1 MPETV
6 AVAFSAL
13 GVKIKL
19 PPSLAS
25 MRALPATL
33 ASLLLTAA
41 GLSAAVDFDR
51 EIRPLLQD
59 RCVECHGPKKNKAD
73 LRLDAKLHALKGGE
87 SGPAFVAGDPAKS
100 LIFDRI
106 TTQDD
111 EKKMPPKGEPL
122 TATQTE
128 KIRQWITEGAVWP
141 ENAADLSARRDPRLD
156 HWAYQPVRRPTNGR
170 TIDDFIT
177 SGLKTKGMTMSGPA
191 DPRILIRRTYYDI
204 TGLPPSPEEV
214 AAFVAD
220 PSDRAYAAMVDRLL
234 ASPRFGEKWARHWLD
249 VARFAESDGFETNKA
264 RTNAWPYRDYVI
276 QALNAD
282 VPYDRFV
289 REQLAG
295 DQLGADAATGFLVA
309 GPFDTV
315 KSPDPV
321 LTANQRADELHDIIG
336 TTASAFLGTTLA
348 CARCHDH
355 KFDPLPATDYYGFMA
370 ILQGVQHGERELRTT
385 ETKERTEK
393 ANALRKELE
402 PIEQTLRG
410 YKPKAYLGRILLT
423 DEDDARL
430 AQPIASTKK
439 SHLIPYDKG
448 TGKGLAQDPGDFQR
462 MPNLSASY
470 RWWSAD
476 NPGENFV
483 TWKPTM
489 SGEVRIWI
497 SWGTWTTHAA
507 DARYVLDLDGDL
519 KTTAD
524 QVEIA
529 RINQQYFSDGS
540 PAVPNERRWS
550 GLKSAGSHRIT
561 PKSILILRAGDK
573 GGPTAA
579 DIAAFEEVVPG
590 TALPLPHLRAPVT
603 QLANE
608 EDFAPV
614 EAKFVRFTIN
624 ASATEACID
633 ELEVFD
639 LAGKNVAL
647 GAKVAVSSLYANGN
661 SVHQT
666 RFLNDGKY
674 GNASSWIPAEK
685 GAGWAQ
691 LEFTS
696 PTQVSRV
703 VWSRNR
709 DPGNPAL
716 KDRLVSGYRIETSLD
731 GVKWTRVASSN
742 DRLPSSF
749 KERITS
755 LPSLGEVPPSK
766 APEVAALSRRRTEL
780 QAELTKFTGNSKG
793 YVGRLVQPGP
803 TLRKHR
809 GDPTQPREP
818 VPPGAL
824 SLIGT
829 KMILPADAPEADRR
843 KALADWITSKDNPLT
858 ARVMVNRLW
867 HHHFGSGIVDT
878 PSDLGLNGSRPT
890 HPELLDFLA
899 SELMDHGWSLKHVHR
914 LILTSRAFRQ
924 DSKRIE
930 QAAALDA
937 SARFLWRYPPRRIEA
952 EMLRDSMLATA
963 GQLDSTMGGPGFDL
977 FEPMLNYVKVY
988 VTKQEFAPGDYRR
1001 MVYQSKPRAMLDD
1014 FFGAFDCPDAGQP
1027 QPKRTASITPLQSLN
1042 LLNGSFSLKQ
1052 AASLSDRLKREAG
1065 ADPAKQ
1071 AARAFELL
1079 FQRVAT
1085 AEELA
1090 DASRLITAQGL
1101 PAFCR
1106 AMYNT
1111 NEFVRI
1117 E

>member
-1 MPETV
+1 MPRPT
-6 AVAFSAL
+6 AIAL
-13 GVKIKL
+13 
-19 PPSLAS
+19 
-25 MRALPATL
+25 
-33 ASLLLTAA
+33 LLLTAA

-73 LRLDAKLHALKGGE
+73 LRLDAKTHALKGGE

-100 LIFDRI
+100 LLFDRI
-106 TTQDD
+106 TTKD
-111 EKKMPPKGEPL
+111 EDKKMPPKGEPL
-122 TATQTE
+122 TSAQTE
-128 KIRQWITEGAVWP
+128 KVRQWIAEGAVWP

-156 HWAYQPVRRPTNGR
+156 HWAYQPVRRPAEGR
-170 TIDDFIT
+170 TIDDFIAA
-177 SGLKTKGMTMSGPA
+177 GLKAKGLSMSRPA
-191 DPRILIRRTYYDI
+191 DPRVLIRRTYFDI

-249 VARFAESDGFETNKA
+249 VARFAESDGFETNLA
-264 RTNAWPYRDYVI
+264 RPNAWPYRDYVI

-295 DQLGADAATGFLVA
+295 DQLGVDAATGFLVA
-309 GPFDTV
+309 GPFDKV

-355 KFDPLPATDYYGFMA
+355 KFDPLPTTDYYGFMA
-370 ILQGVQHGERELRTT
+370 ILQGVQHGERELRTA
-385 ETKERTEK
+385 ETVERTAK
-393 ANALRKELE
+393 ADALRKELAPLE
-402 PIEQTLRG
+402 RTLRG
-410 YKPKAYLGRILLT
+410 FKPKAYLGRILLT
-423 DEDDARL
+423 DEEDARL
-430 AQPIASTKK
+430 AQHLAPTQK

-448 TGKGLAQDPGDFQR
+448 TEKGHAQDPGDFQR
-462 MPNLSASY
+462 LPNLSAGY

-476 NPGENFV
+476 KPGENFV
-483 TWKPTM
+483 AWKPAM
-489 SGEVRIWI
+489 SGEVRIWV
-497 SWGTWTTHAA
+497 SWGAWTTHAA

-524 QVEIA
+524 QAEIA
-529 RINQQYFSDGS
+529 RINQRFFSDGS
-540 PAVPNERRWS
+540 PAVPNQRRWS
-550 GLKSAGSHRIT
+550 GLKSVGVHRVT
-561 PKSILILRAGDK
+561 PQSVLILRAGDK

-579 DIAAFEEVVPG
+579 DIAAFEAVAEG
-590 TALPLPHLRAPVT
+590 AELPVPHLRAPVT
-603 QLANE
+603 HLANE
-608 EDFAPV
+608 EDFAAV
-614 EAKFVRFTIN
+614 EAKFVRFTIT

-639 LAGKNVAL
+639 PAGKNVAL

-674 GNASSWIPAEK
+674 GNTSSWIPAEK

-691 LEFTS
+691 LELKALTK
-696 PTQVSRV
+696 VSRV

-709 DPGNPAL
+709 SAANSQL
-716 KDRLVSGYRIETSLD
+716 KDRIATGYRIETSLD
-731 GVKWTRVASSN
+731 GAKWTSVASSN
-742 DRLPSSF
+742 DRLPTSF

-755 LPSLGEVPPSK
+755 LPTLGEVPAGK
-766 APEVAALSRRRTEL
+766 AAEVAALSLRRIELQTEL
-780 QAELTKFTGNSKG
+780 AKFTANPRG
-793 YVGRLVQPGP
+793 YVGRLEQPGP

-818 VPPGAL
+818 VAPGAL
-824 SLIGT
+824 SLIGAKLT
-829 KMILPADAPEADRR
+829 LPADAPEADRR
-843 KALADWITSKDNPLT
+843 KALADWIVSKDNPLT
-858 ARVMVNRLW
+858 ARVIVNRLW
-867 HHHFGSGIVDT
+867 HHHFGTGIVDT

-899 SELMDHGWSLKHVHR
+899 AELMDHGWSLKHIHR
-914 LILTSRAFRQ
+914 LILTSRVFRQ

-930 QAAALDA
+930 QAATLDA
-937 SARFLWRYPPRRIEA
+937 SARLLWRYPPRRIEA
-952 EMLRDSMLATA
+952 EMLRDSMLATS
-963 GQLDSTMGGPGFDL
+963 GQLDFTMGGPGFDL
-977 FEPMLNYVKVY
+977 FKPMTNYVKVY
-988 VTKQEFAPGDYRR
+988 VTKEEFLPGDYRR

-1027 QPKRTASITPLQSLN
+1027 QPKRNASITPLQSLN
-1042 LLNGSFSLKQ
+1042 LLNGSFSLQQ
-1052 AASLSDRLKREAG
+1052 AAALSERLRREAG
-1065 ADPAKQ
+1065 ADPSRQ

-1079 FQRVAT
+1079 FQRVAST
-1085 AEELA
+1085 EELA

-1106 AMYNT
+1106 AIYNA

>member
-1 MPETV
+1 
-6 AVAFSAL
+6 
-13 GVKIKL
+13 
-19 PPSLAS
+19 
-25 MRALPATL
+25 MRDLPATL
-33 ASLLLTAA
+33 AAWLLTAA
-41 GLSAAVDFDR
+41 SLGAAVDFDR

-59 RCVECHGPKKNKAD
+59 RCVECHGPKKNKAE
-73 LRLDAKLHALKGGE
+73 LRLDAKSFALKGGE
-87 SGPAFVAGDPAKS
+87 SGPAFAAGNAAKS
-100 LIFDRI
+100 LIFERI
-106 TTQDD
+106 TTQDSD
-111 EKKMPPKGEPL
+111 KKMPPKGEPL

-128 KIRQWITEGAVWP
+128 KIRQWIAEGAIWP
-141 ENAADLSARRDPRLD
+141 ENDADLAARRNPRLD
-156 HWAYQPVRRPTNGR
+156 HWAYQPIRRPANGR
-170 TIDDFIT
+170 SIDDFIA
-177 SGLKTKGMTMSGPA
+177 SGLKSKGLTMSQPA

-204 TGLPPSPEEV
+204 TGLPPTPEEV

-220 PSDRAYAAMVDRLL
+220 PSDRAYAAMLDRLL
-234 ASPRFGEKWARHWLD
+234 ASPRFGEKWGRHWLD
-249 VARFAESDGFETNKA
+249 VARFAESDGFETNLA
-264 RTNAWPYRDYVI
+264 RPNAWPYRDYVI

-282 VPYDRFV
+282 LPYDQFI

-295 DQLGADAATGFLVA
+295 DQFGADAATGFLVA
-309 GPFDTV
+309 GPFDKV

-355 KFDPLPATDYYGFMA
+355 KFDPLPTTDYYGFMA
-370 ILQGVQHGERELRTT
+370 ILQGVQHGERELRTV
-385 ETKERTEK
+385 ETKEREAK
-393 ANALRKELE
+393 AEALRKEIA
-402 PIEQTLRG
+402 PIEQTLRAF
-410 YKPKAYLGRILLT
+410 KPKAYLGRIQLT
-423 DEDDARL
+423 DEDDARY
-430 AQPIASTKK
+430 AQPIAPIKK

-448 TGKGLAQDPGDFQR
+448 TGKGLAQDPGDSQR
-462 MPNLSASY
+462 LPNLSESY

-476 NPGENFV
+476 KPGENLL
-483 TWKPTM
+483 TWKPAL

-519 KTTAD
+519 NTTDD

-529 RINQQYFSDGS
+529 RINQQYFADGS

-550 GLKSAGSHRIT
+550 GLKSAGMHRIT

-579 DIAAFEEVVPG
+579 DIAAFEEAVPSN
-590 TALPLPHLRAPVT
+590 ALPLPHLRVPVT

-608 EDFAPV
+608 EDFPPV
-614 EAKFVRFTIN
+614 DAKFVRFTIN
-624 ASATEACID
+624 ASTTEACID

-639 LAGKNVAL
+639 LAGKNIAL
-647 GAKVAVSSLYANGN
+647 GAKVAVSSLYAKGN

-691 LEFTS
+691 LEFTE
-696 PTQVSRV
+696 PTKVNRI

-709 DPGNPAL
+709 DPANPTL
-716 KDRLVSGYRIETSLD
+716 KDRLATGYRIETSLD

-755 LPSLGEVPPSK
+755 LPSLGEVPAAK
-766 APEVAALSRRRTEL
+766 AAEVAALSHRRTEL
-780 QAELTKFTGNSKG
+780 QAALTKLTANTRA
-793 YVGRLVQPGP
+793 YVGRLEQPGP

-829 KMILPADAPEADRR
+829 KLTLPADAPEAARR
-843 KALADWITSKDNPLT
+843 RALADWIASKNNPLT
-858 ARVMVNRLW
+858 ARVIVNRLW
-867 HHHFGSGIVDT
+867 HHHFGAGIVDT

-914 LILTSRAFRQ
+914 LILSSRAFRQ

-937 SARFLWRYPPRRIEA
+937 SARLLWRYPPRRIEA

-963 GQLDSTMGGPGFDL
+963 GKLDFTMGGPGFDL
-977 FEPMLNYVKVY
+977 FEPMTNYVKVY
-988 VTKQEFAPGDYRR
+988 VTKQEFLPGDYRR

-1027 QPKRTASITPLQSLN
+1027 QPKRNASITPLQSLN

-1052 AASLSDRLKREAG
+1052 AAALSDRLKREVG
-1065 ADPAKQ
+1065 EDPTKQ

-1079 FQRVAT
+1079 FQRVASGD
-1085 AEELA
+1085 ELA

-1106 AMYNT
+1106 AMYNA

>member
-1 MPETV
+1 MP
-6 AVAFSAL
+6 
-13 GVKIKL
+13 
-19 PPSLAS
+19 PHSLA
-25 MRALPATL
+25 MPRPDAIAL
-33 ASLLLTAA
+33 LLLTAA

-73 LRLDAKLHALKGGE
+73 LRLDAKSHALKGGE
-87 SGPAFVAGDPAKS
+87 SGPSFIAGDPTKS

-106 TTQDD
+106 TTQDED
-111 EKKMPPKGEPL
+111 KKMPPKGEPL
-122 TATQTE
+122 TATETE
-128 KIRQWITEGAVWP
+128 KVRQWIAEGAVWP

-156 HWAYQPVRRPTNGR
+156 HWAYQPVRRPAGGR
-170 TIDDFIT
+170 TIDDFIA
-177 SGLKTKGMTMSGPA
+177 SGLKAKGLTMSGPA
-191 DPRILIRRTYYDI
+191 DPRVLIRRTYFDI
-204 TGLPPSPEEV
+204 IGLPPSPEEV

-249 VARFAESDGFETNKA
+249 VARFAESDGFETNIA
-264 RTNAWPYRDYVI
+264 RPNAWPYRDYVI

-282 VPYDRFV
+282 LPYDRFV

-295 DQLGADAATGFLVA
+295 DQFGADAATGFLVA
-309 GPFDTV
+309 GPFDKV

-370 ILQGVQHGERELRTT
+370 ILQGVQHGERELRTA
-385 ETKERTEK
+385 ETVERTAK
-393 ANALRKELE
+393 ADALRKELA
-402 PIEQTLRG
+402 PIENTLRAF
-410 YKPKAYLGRILLT
+410 KPKAYLGLIQPT
-423 DEDDARL
+423 DEEDTRY
-430 AQPIASTKK
+430 AQHIAPTQK

-462 MPNLSASY
+462 LPNLSAGY

-476 NPGENFV
+476 KPGENFV
-483 TWKPTM
+483 AWKPAK
-489 SGEVRIWI
+489 SGEVRVWI
-497 SWGTWTTHAA
+497 SWGAWTTHAA

-524 QVEIA
+524 QTEIA
-529 RINQQYFSDGS
+529 RINQRFFADGS

-550 GLKSAGSHRIT
+550 GLKSAGTHRLT
-561 PKSILILRAGDK
+561 PKSVLILRAGDK

-579 DIAAFEEVVPG
+579 DIAVFEEAAGG
-590 TALPLPHLRAPVT
+590 TESPLPHLRVPVT

-608 EDFAPV
+608 EDFNPV
-614 EAKFVRFTIN
+614 DAKLVRFTIT
-624 ASATEACID
+624 ASASEACID

-647 GAKVAVSSLYANGN
+647 GAKVTVSSLYANGK

-674 GNASSWIPAEK
+674 GNLSSWIPAEK

-691 LEFTS
+691 LEFTA
-696 PTQVSRV
+696 PIKVSRV

-709 DPGNPAL
+709 DPASPNL
-716 KDRLVSGYRIETSLD
+716 KDRLATGYRIETSLD
-731 GVKWTRVASSN
+731 GAKWTSVASSN
-742 DRLPSSF
+742 DRLPTSF
-749 KERITS
+749 KERITTV
-755 LPSLGEVPPSK
+755 PTLGEVPAGK
-766 APEVAALSRRRTEL
+766 AAEVAALSRRRAELQTEL
-780 QAELTKFTGNSKG
+780 AKFTANPRG
-793 YVGRLVQPGP
+793 YVGKLVQPGP

-829 KMILPADAPEADRR
+829 KMILPADAPEAERR
-843 KALADWITSKDNPLT
+843 KALAEWIASKDNPLT

-867 HHHFGSGIVDT
+867 HHHFGAGIVDT

-899 SELMDHGWSLKHVHR
+899 SELMEHGWSPKHVHR

-924 DSKRIE
+924 DSKHLPT
-930 QAAALDA
+930 AATLDA
-937 SARFLWRYPPRRIEA
+937 SARLLWRYPPRRIEA
-952 EMLRDSMLATA
+952 EMLRDSMLSTA
-963 GQLDSTMGGPGFDL
+963 GKLDFTMGGPGFDL

-988 VTKQEFAPGDYRR
+988 VTKQEFQAGDYRR

-1027 QPKRTASITPLQSLN
+1027 QPKRNASITPLQSLN

-1052 AASLSDRLKREAG
+1052 AAALSDRLRREAG
-1065 ADPAKQ
+1065 DDHARQ

-1079 FQRVAT
+1079 FQRPAA
-1085 AEELA
+1085 AEEIA
-1090 DASRLITAQGL
+1090 EASRLITAQGL

-1106 AMYNT
+1106 AMYNA

>member
-1 MPETV
+1 
-6 AVAFSAL
+6 
-13 GVKIKL
+13 
-19 PPSLAS
+19 

-33 ASLLLTAA
+33 AAWLLTAA
-41 GLSAAVDFDR
+41 SLGAAVDFDR

-59 RCVECHGPKKNKAD
+59 RCVECHGPKKNKAE
-73 LRLDAKLHALKGGE
+73 LRLDAKSFALKGGE
-87 SGPAFVAGDPAKS
+87 SGPAFAAGNAAKS
-100 LIFDRI
+100 LIFERI
-106 TTQDD
+106 TTQDSD
-111 EKKMPPKGEPL
+111 KKMPPKGEPL

-128 KIRQWITEGAVWP
+128 KIRQWIAEGAIWP
-141 ENAADLSARRDPRLD
+141 ENDADLAARRNPRLD
-156 HWAYQPVRRPTNGR
+156 HWAYQPIRRPANGR
-170 TIDDFIT
+170 SIDDFIA
-177 SGLKTKGMTMSGPA
+177 SGLKSKGLTMSQPA
-191 DPRILIRRTYYDI
+191 DPRILIRRTYFDI

-234 ASPRFGEKWARHWLD
+234 ASPRFGEKWGRHWLD
-249 VARFAESDGFETNKA
+249 VARFAESDGFETNLA
-264 RTNAWPYRDYVI
+264 RPNAWPYRDYVI

-282 VPYDRFV
+282 LPYDQFI

-309 GPFDTV
+309 GPFDKV

-355 KFDPLPATDYYGFMA
+355 KFDPIPTTDYYGFMA
-370 ILQGVQHGERELRTT
+370 ILQGVQHGERELRTV
-385 ETKERTEK
+385 ETKEREAK
-393 ANALRKELE
+393 AEALRKEIA
-402 PIEQTLRG
+402 PIEQTLRAF
-410 YKPKAYLGRILLT
+410 KPKAYLGRIQLT
-423 DEDDARL
+423 DEDDARY
-430 AQPIASTKK
+430 AQPIAPIKK

-448 TGKGLAQDPGDFQR
+448 TGKGLAQDPGDSQR
-462 MPNLSASY
+462 LPNLSESY

-476 NPGENFV
+476 KPGENLL
-483 TWKPTM
+483 TWKPAL

-519 KTTAD
+519 NTTDD

-529 RINQQYFSDGS
+529 RINQQYFADGS

-550 GLKSAGSHRIT
+550 GMKSTGVYRIT

-579 DIAAFEEVVPG
+579 DIAAFEEVVPSN
-590 TALPLPHLRAPVT
+590 ALPLPHLRVPVT

-608 EDFAPV
+608 EDFAPID
-614 EAKFVRFTIN
+614 AKFVRFTITAAN
-624 ASATEACID
+624 TEACID

-639 LAGKNVAL
+639 LAGKNISL
-647 GAKVAVSSLYANGN
+647 GAKVSVSGLYANGK
-661 SVHQT
+661 SIHQT

-674 GNASSWIPAEK
+674 GNASSWISSEK

-691 LEFTS
+691 LEFTE
-696 PTQVSRV
+696 PTKVNRI

-709 DPGNPAL
+709 DPANPTL
-716 KDRLVSGYRIETSLD
+716 KDRLATGYRIETSLD
-731 GVKWTRVASSN
+731 GVKWTRVASSS

-755 LPSLGEVPPSK
+755 LPSLGEVPAGK
-766 APEVAALSRRRTEL
+766 AAEVAALSHRHTEL
-780 QAELTKFTGNSKG
+780 QAALTKLTANTRA
-793 YVGRLVQPGP
+793 YVGRLEQPGP

-829 KMILPADAPEADRR
+829 KLTLPADAPEAARR
-843 KALADWITSKDNPLT
+843 RALADWIASKNNPLT
-858 ARVMVNRLW
+858 ARVIVNRLW
-867 HHHFGSGIVDT
+867 HHHFGAGIVDT

-963 GQLDSTMGGPGFDL
+963 GKLDFTMGGPGFDL
-977 FEPMLNYVKVY
+977 FEPMTNYVKVY
-988 VTKQEFAPGDYRR
+988 VTKQEFLPGDYRR
-1001 MVYQSKPRAMLDD
+1001 MVYQAKPRAMLDD

-1027 QPKRTASITPLQSLN
+1027 QPKRNASITPLQSLN

-1065 ADPAKQ
+1065 EDPTKQ

-1079 FQRVAT
+1079 FQRIANT
-1085 AEELA
+1085 DELA

-1106 AMYNT
+1106 AMYNA

>member
-1 MPETV
+1 MPRPDAIT
-6 AVAFSAL
+6 F
-13 GVKIKL
+13 
-19 PPSLAS
+19 
-25 MRALPATL
+25 
-33 ASLLLTAA
+33 LLLTAA
-41 GLSAAVDFDR
+41 GVSAAVDFDR

-73 LRLDAKLHALKGGE
+73 LRLDAKPHALKGGE

-111 EKKMPPKGEPL
+111 DKKMPPKGEPL
-122 TATQTE
+122 TAAQTE
-128 KIRQWITEGAVWP
+128 KIRQWIAEGAVWP
-141 ENAADLSARRDPRLD
+141 ENAADQAARRDPRLD
-156 HWAYQPVRRPTNGR
+156 HWAYQPVRRPAEGR

-177 SGLKTKGMTMSGPA
+177 AGLKAKGLTISGPA
-191 DPRILIRRTYYDI
+191 DPRVLIRRTYFDI
-204 TGLPPSPEEV
+204 IGLPPSPEEV

-234 ASPRFGEKWARHWLD
+234 ASPRYGEKWARHWLD
-249 VARFAESDGFETNKA
+249 VARFAESDGFETNIA
-264 RTNAWPYRDYVI
+264 RPNAWPYRDYVI

-282 VPYDRFV
+282 LPYDRFI

-295 DQLGADAATGFLVA
+295 DQFGADAATGFLVA
-309 GPFDTV
+309 GPFDKV

-321 LTANQRADELHDIIG
+321 LTANQRADELHDMIG

-355 KFDPLPATDYYGFMA
+355 KFDPLPTTDYYGFMA
-370 ILQGVQHGERELRTT
+370 ILQGVQHGERELRTA
-385 ETKERTEK
+385 ETMERTAK
-393 ANALRKELE
+393 ADALRKELAPLE
-402 PIEQTLRG
+402 RTLRAF
-410 YKPKAYLGRILLT
+410 KPKAYLGRIQLT
-423 DEDDARL
+423 DEDDARY
-430 AQPIASTKK
+430 AQAITPTKK

-448 TGKGLAQDPGDFQR
+448 TGKGLAQDPGDLQR
-462 MPNLSASY
+462 LPNLSASY

-476 NPGENFV
+476 KPGEDFV
-483 TWKPTM
+483 AWKPAM
-489 SGEVRIWI
+489 SGEVRIWV
-497 SWGTWTTHAA
+497 SWGAWTTHAA

-524 QVEIA
+524 QAEIA
-529 RINQQYFSDGS
+529 RINQRYFADGS

-550 GLKSAGSHRIT
+550 GLKSAGVHRVT

-579 DIAAFEEVVPG
+579 DIAAFEAVAKGGE
-590 TALPLPHLRAPVT
+590 LPVPHLRAPVT
-603 QLANE
+603 HLANE
-608 EDFAPV
+608 EDFEAV
-614 EAKFVRFTIN
+614 EARFVRFTIE

-639 LAGKNVAL
+639 PAGKNLAL

-674 GNASSWIPAEK
+674 GNISSWIPAEK

-691 LEFTS
+691 LEFAA
-696 PTQVSRV
+696 PAKISRI

-709 DPGNPAL
+709 NPADTRL
-716 KDRLVSGYRIETSLD
+716 KDRLATGYRIETSLD
-731 GVKWTRVASSN
+731 GAKWTPVASGS
-742 DRLPSSF
+742 DRLPSSY
-749 KERITS
+749 KERITA
-755 LPSLGEVPPSK
+755 LPTLGEVPSGQTT
-766 APEVAALSRRRTEL
+766 EVTALSRRRTEL
-780 QAELTKFTGNSKG
+780 QTELAKFTANPLG
-793 YVGRLVQPGP
+793 YVGKLVQPGP

-824 SLIGT
+824 SLIGA
-829 KMILPADAPEADRR
+829 KMILPDDAPEAERR
-843 KALADWITSKDNPLT
+843 KALAEWIASKDNPLT

-867 HHHFGSGIVDT
+867 HHHFGTGIVDT

-899 SELMDHGWSLKHVHR
+899 AELMENGWSLKHVHR

-924 DSKRIE
+924 DSKHLP
-930 QAAALDA
+930 AAATLDA
-937 SARFLWRYPPRRIEA
+937 SARLLWRYPPRRIEA
-952 EMLRDSMLATA
+952 EMLRDSMLATS
-963 GQLDSTMGGPGFDL
+963 GKLDFTMGGPGFDL

-988 VTKQEFAPGDYRR
+988 VTKQEFQAGDYRR

-1027 QPKRTASITPLQSLN
+1027 QPKRNASITPLQSLN
-1042 LLNGSFSLKQ
+1042 LLNGSFSLQQ
-1052 AASLSDRLKREAG
+1052 AAALSERLRREAG
-1065 ADPAKQ
+1065 EDPSKQ

-1079 FQRVAT
+1079 FQRVAS

-1090 DASRLITAQGL
+1090 DASRLIAAQGL

-1106 AMYNT
+1106 AIYNA